1 MNVTDKDLRA
11 YIEAFHATLVA
22 AARDYLP
29 QEHRKELF
37 HASLLPAKITGYVS
51 TQFGVAIEYEHA
63 PETTIQIVKSS
74 ARVEDLLVQ
83 APSRFRDIGPM
94 LSIGGANTGVAKL
107 TLSGAFPFRLTSVG
121 ASVKIEDVAFEI
133 GQWKRVV
140 QFAEVFGDRDSASW
154 SVGKAESRAKDEILA
169 AMLQLTRAH
178 ERKISISEY
187 VQEFKNKTVLVLG
200 DYDADGIGRLK
211 MISQALSAHGYEPVL
226 VKDIPDHPHHD
237 IPQKVVAIGAISRF
251 IVVDDSSKSG
261 HLLEVQLCK
270 QNNWVTVLLRA
281 GGLGGSWM
289 TAGASHT
296 SNVINELSY
305 DPSSPQQAI
314 NDAVIWAEAKLQ
326 EIQRKFESTYPW
338 RARS

>member
-22 AARDYLP
+22 AAQDYLP
-29 QEHRKELF
+29 REHRKELF
-37 HASLLPAKITGYVS
+37 HASLLPAKIKGYVS

-121 ASVKIEDVAFEI
+121 ASVSIKDVGFEI
-133 GQWKRVV
+133 GPWKRVV
-140 QFAEVFGDRDSASW
+140 QFAEVFGDRDVASW
-154 SVGKAESRAKDEILA
+154 SVGKAESRAKDEVLA

-187 VQEFKNKTVLVLG
+187 VQEFKSKTVLVLG
-200 DYDADGIGRLK
+200 DYDADGESRLRE
-211 MISQALSAHGYEPVL
+211 ISKALSAHGYDPIL
-226 VKDIPDHPHHD
+226 VKDIPDHPHQD
-237 IPQKVVAIGAISRF
+237 ISQKVVAIGAISRF
-251 IVVDDSSKSG
+251 VVIDDSSKSG
-261 HLLEVQLCK
+261 HLAEFPLCK
-270 QNNWVTVLLRA
+270 QNDWVTVLLRA
-281 GGLGGSWM
+281 GGVGSSWM
-289 TAGASHT
+289 TAGASHA
-296 SNVINELSY
+296 SNVIKELSY
-305 DPSSPQQAI
+305 DPSLPQQAI
-314 NDAVIWAEAKLQ
+314 NDAVTWAEAKLQ
-326 EIQRKFESTYPW
+326 EMQRKFESTYPW